1 LDWAPRNLCQEEQVI
16 VAQGNLSLFWGE
28 GEGGSD
34 YTGVFFGRGK
44 AVDYQKDISCAFF
57 DGNEDWLNSCWF

>member
-1 LDWAPRNLCQEEQVI
+1 MI

-34 YTGVFFGRGK
+34 YIGVFFGRGK
-44 AVDYQKDISCAFF
+44 AVDYQKVLGKYISCAFF